1 MAQSRDFVLGMFV
14 GAAVGAAVAIL
25 YAPQSGPET
34 RVFLRQKAGEVK
46 DRASDVVDTAKE
58 KTTAV
63 VDTAKTRAREAA
75 EKVSTSA
82 QQLVDTTK
90 NTVQQQV
97 SAVQA
102 AVDAG
107 KQAFTDK
114 QQQLSQEVDEDV
126 AGAASGATPATGAPT
141 I

>member
-34 RVFLRQKAGEVK
+34 RDFLRQKAGEVK
-46 DRASDVVDTAKE
+46 GKASDVVDTAKE
-58 KTTAV
+58 KTAAV
-63 VDTAKTRAREAA
+63 VDTAKTRARQAA
-75 EKVSTSA
+75 DKVSSSA
-82 QQLVDTTK
+82 QQLVGTTK
-90 NTVQQQV
+90 STVQQQV

-107 KQAFTDK
+107 KQAYSDK
-114 QQQLSQEVDEDV
+114 QQQLSEEVEEDTASASTSV
-126 AGAASGATPATGAPT
+126 APATGAT
-141 I
+141 SV